1 MMIRWTRGEALGKG
15 GFGFVSIAK
24 THQSESS
31 LIPPLIAV
39 KSAKDDI
46 TTENGEKLYN
56 ILLEYASGGCLADRI
71 VPKKGMPE
79 MIVSRCTKSILTAL
93 VHIHKLGYIHC
104 DVKPHNVLLSER
116 GDAKLADFGSCV
128 SIDDGKSCDFRG
140 TVVYAAPESIARQKF
155 VPESDIWALGCSVLQ
170 MLTGKSPWVFDK
182 RTEVKD
188 ALFRIGCSGDIPEI
202 PTNNK
207 ISKEAKDFLRKC
219 LVKDPTARW
228 KADMLIDHPFVQK
241 ADHHHLTAGSGSD
254 CSTQRH
260 VSSRLSHLGIHSI
273 VPHCFHVP
281 KVQAC

>member
-1 MMIRWTRGEALGKG
+1 
-15 GFGFVSIAK
+15 
-24 THQSESS
+24 
-31 LIPPLIAV
+31 
-39 KSAKDDI
+39 
-46 TTENGEKLYN
+46 
-56 ILLEYASGGCLADRI
+56 
-71 VPKKGMPE
+71 MPE
-79 MIVSRCTKSILTAL
+79 MIMSRCTKSILTAL
-93 VHIHKLGYIHC
+93 VHIHKLGYVHC

-116 GDAKLADFGSCV
+116 GHAKLVDFGSCV
-128 SIDDGKSCDFRG
+128 SIDAGKSYAGKSCDFRG

-182 RTEVKD
+182 KTEVKD
-188 ALFRIGCSGDIPEI
+188 ALFRIGCSIPEI

-241 ADHHHLTAGSGSD
+241 PDHPLTASN
-254 CSTQRH
+254 CSTHHQHQRH
-260 VSSRLSHLGIHSI
+260 HGIHSI